1 MEDQWLNATMC
12 VHKVEIISYERA
24 VMNTAGVFCMTTLDT
39 ADLHLKDQFFPQFRS
54 SLTTGL
60 DPRTNTY

>member
-24 VMNTAGVFCMTTLDT
+24 FMNTAGVFCMTTLDT
-39 ADLHLKDQFFPQFRS
+39 ADLSLKDQCFPQFRS

-60 DPRTNTY
+60 AARTNTY